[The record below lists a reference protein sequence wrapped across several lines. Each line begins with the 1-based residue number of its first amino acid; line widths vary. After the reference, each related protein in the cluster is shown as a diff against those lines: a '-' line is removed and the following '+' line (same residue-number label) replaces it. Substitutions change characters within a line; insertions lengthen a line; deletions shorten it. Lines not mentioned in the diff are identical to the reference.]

1 MRNNSKK
8 IDETKMFKEILTKFV
23 VDEDPLLSMMKW
35 MMEQLMKIES
45 EMKVGAK
52 KGEHNSDRKSYFS
65 GYRPRRFDT
74 RLGTVYLMIPKIRKG
89 GYIPFFIT
97 ERKRSEQA
105 LIAMVQEAYVNGVS
119 TRKIERLAK
128 ELGIENI
135 SASQVSQ
142 INKGLDGQV
151 KEFRNRPLQK
161 EYPFVWVDAL
171 YEKTRDYDGKVV
183 STAIMIAYGVTLEGK
198 REVLA
203 IEPFINESY
212 ETWKNFFDR
221 LKQRGVQ
228 KIALLVSDAHLGI
241 QKAFKESFI
250 GASWQRCKVHFMR
263 NILAHIPHRAKEKF
277 AARLKQIWL
286 QNSKKEAY
294 LIVQAI
300 IDEYGNKFPEA
311 IEVLQE
317 GLEDSLQFYHFPQ
330 IDKRRISSTNVLER
344 INKEIRRRSKVV
356 SIFPSKKSYL
366 RLIATYLMEYTED
379 WEIERS
385 YIHPQKLQE
394 VMEIYEVQ
402 LLKAA

>member
-1 MRNNSKK
+1 M
-8 IDETKMFKEILTKFV
+8 TQFV

-52 KGEHNSDRKSYFS
+52 KGEHNSERKSYFS

-97 ERKRSEQA
+97 EKRRSEQA
-105 LIAMVQEAYVNGVS
+105 LISMVKEAYVNGIS

-142 INKGLDGQV
+142 INKGLDEQV
-151 KEFRNRPLQK
+151 EKFRNRSLEK
-161 EYPFVWVDAL
+161 EYPNARVDAL
-171 YEKTRDYDGKVV
+171 YEKVRDYEGRVV

-212 ETWKNFFDR
+212 ETWRNFFER
-221 LKQRGVQ
+221 LKERGLQ
-228 KIALLVSDAHLGI
+228 KIALLISDVHLGI

-263 NILAHIPHRAKEKF
+263 NILAHVPPKAKEKF
-277 AARLKQIWL
+277 AAKLKTIWL
-286 QNSKKEAY
+286 QEGKKDAF
-294 LIVQAI
+294 I
-300 IDEYGNKFPEA
+300 IAQMIIEEFRKKFPEA
-311 IEVLQE
+311 TQVLQN

-356 SIFPSKKSYL
+356 SVFPSRESYI
-366 RLIATYLMEYTED
+366 RLITTYLMEYTED

-394 VMEIYEVQ
+394 VMEIYEAQ
-402 LLKAA
+402 LKAA

>member
-1 MRNNSKK
+1 M
-8 IDETKMFKEILTKFV
+8 TQFV

-52 KGEHNSDRKSYFS
+52 KGEHNSERKSYFS

-97 ERKRSEQA
+97 EKRRSEQA
-105 LIAMVQEAYVNGVS
+105 LISMVKEAYVNGIS

-142 INKGLDGQV
+142 INKGLDEQV
-151 KEFRNRPLQK
+151 EEFRNRPLQK
-161 EYPFVWVDAL
+161 EYPNARVDAL
-171 YEKTRDYDGKVV
+171 YEKVRDYEGRVV

-203 IEPFINESY
+203 IEPFVNESV
-212 ETWKNFFDR
+212 ESWKSFFDK
-221 LKQRGVQ
+221 LKQRGIE

-263 NILAHIPHRAKEKF
+263 NILAHVPPKAKEKF
-277 AARLKQIWL
+277 AAKLKQIWL

-294 LIVQAI
+294 LIAQAI
-300 IDEYGNKFPEA
+300 IDEYGKKFPEA
-311 IEVLQE
+311 TQVLQN

-356 SIFPSKKSYL
+356 SVFPSRESYI
-366 RLIATYLMEYTED
+366 RLITTYLMEYTED

-402 LLKAA
+402 LKAA

>member
-8 IDETKMFKEILTKFV
+8 IDETKIFKEIMTQFV

-45 EMKVGAK
+45 EMRVGAK
-52 KGEHNSDRKSYFS
+52 KGEHNSERKSYFS

-97 ERKRSEQA
+97 EKKRSEQA
-105 LIAMVQEAYVNGVS
+105 LIAMIQEAYVNGVS

-142 INKGLDGQV
+142 INKGLDEQI
-151 KEFRNRPLQK
+151 KEFRNRPLEK
-161 EYPFVWVDAL
+161 EYPFVWIDAL
-171 YEKTRDYDGKVV
+171 YEKIRDYDGKVV
-183 STAIMIAYGVTLEGK
+183 STAIMIAYGVNLNGK

-212 ETWKNFFDR
+212 ETWKSFFNK
-221 LKQRGVQ
+221 LKQRGLQ
-228 KIALLVSDAHLGI
+228 NIALLISDAHYGI
-241 QKAFKESFI
+241 QKAFKESFT

-263 NILAHIPHRAKEKF
+263 NILAHVSYRAKESFGAK
-277 AARLKQIWL
+277 LKLIWL
-286 QNSKKEAY
+286 QNSKEEAY
-294 LIVQAI
+294 KIAYSI
-300 IDEYGNKFPEA
+300 IDEYGKKFPEA
-311 IEVLQE
+311 IEVMQS

-344 INKEIRRRSKVV
+344 VNKEIRRRSKVV
-356 SIFPSKKSYL
+356 SIFPSKESYL
-366 RLIATYLMEYTED
+366 RLITAYLMEYTED
-379 WEIERS
+379 WECERS
-385 YIHPQKLQE
+385 YIKPNKLQE
-394 VMEIYEVQ
+394 VMEINKAQ
-402 LLKAA
+402 LKAA

>member
-1 MRNNSKK
+1 M
-8 IDETKMFKEILTKFV
+8 
-23 VDEDPLLSMMKW
+23 
-35 MMEQLMKIES
+35 
-45 EMKVGAK
+45 
-52 KGEHNSDRKSYFS
+52 Y
-65 GYRPRRFDT
+65 
-74 RLGTVYLMIPKIRKG
+74 
-89 GYIPFFIT
+89 
-97 ERKRSEQA
+97 KRQ
-105 LIAMVQEAYVNGVS
+105 VQEAYVNGVS

-142 INKGLDGQV
+142 INKGLDEQV

-171 YEKTRDYDGKVV
+171 YEKVRDYDGKVV
-183 STAIMIAYGVTLEGK
+183 STAIMIAYGVNLKGK

-212 ETWKNFFDR
+212 ETWKNFFNK
-221 LKQRGVQ
+221 LKNRGVA
-228 KIALLVSDAHLGI
+228 KISLLISDAHLGI

-263 NILAHIPHRAKEKF
+263 NILAYIPHKAKEKF
-277 AARLKQIWL
+277 AAKLKQIWL

-294 LIVQAI
+294 LIARAI
-300 IDEYGNKFPEA
+300 IDEYGKKFPEA
-311 IEVLQE
+311 IEVLQN

-356 SIFPSKKSYL
+356 SIFPSRESYL

-394 VMEIYEVQ
+394 VMEIFEVQ
-402 LLKAA
+402 LQRAA